1 MIIKFFLFKSAQLHF
16 HINLVLLKGLFI
28 AFFVLLT
35 AKKINPPVFSWC
47 AVLCIGLAGSPVGV
61 DFGGSVGLPAI
72 LPEWVPWY

>member
-1 MIIKFFLFKSAQLHF
+1 MIIKFFLFKSAQSTLSC
-16 HINLVLLKGLFI
+16 LKVSSS

-72 LPEWVPWY
+72 LPGWVPWY